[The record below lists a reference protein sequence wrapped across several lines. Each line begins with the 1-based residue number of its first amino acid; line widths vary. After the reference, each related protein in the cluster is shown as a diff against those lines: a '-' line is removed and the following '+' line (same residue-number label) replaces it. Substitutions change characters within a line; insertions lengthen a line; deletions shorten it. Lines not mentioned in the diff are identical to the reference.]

1 MLNTSSE
8 LKNLNLD
15 GFVPSQFSPYSL
27 FQANE
32 FFTEIA
38 SMNLN
43 KEDSLRL
50 LLSKLYRCNVEN
62 F

>member
-1 MLNTSSE
+1 MSNTDFDS
-8 LKNLNLD
+8 KNLSLHS
-15 GFVPSQFSPYSL
+15 FVPSKFSPYSL

-50 LLSKLYRCNVEN
+50 LLSKLYRCNVEG